1 MVSYSAVIL
10 LGPQTEV
17 AGLDL
22 ATQVLTYIKT
32 HPQQTT
38 VIRRGYQNTISF
50 RLADTLIFPGLHE
63 WFPENRLNAF
73 KLDEDFIPHH
83 RRIVKWLG
91 EVIDPDDPPVPT
103 EIWLTFSHVTDAN
116 FLYVEVSFE

>member
-1 MVSYSAVIL
+1 M
-10 LGPQTEV
+10 
-17 AGLDL
+17 DL
-22 ATQVLTYIKT
+22 ATQVLTYIKD

-50 RLADTLIFPGLHE
+50 RLKDTLIFPGLHE

-73 KLDEDFIPHH
+73 KLADSFISHH
-83 RRIVKWLG
+83 RRLVRWLG
-91 EVIDPDDPPVPT
+91 EVIDPDDPPEPT
-103 EIWLTFSHVTDAN
+103 ELWLTFSHVTDAN